1 MNDQPKLALTRE
13 TIQSGEIH
21 DLIKNHDSAFEL
33 LSDAERAASLNAM
46 FEDGPIH
53 EDVWLFAYGS
63 LIWNP
68 TIDFAERRC
77 VTVRGYHR
85 KFCLEVLLGRGSR
98 ENRG

>member
-1 MNDQPKLALTRE
+1 LIETKPHAAGIAAWNQLVYGVMNDQPKLALTRE
-13 TIQSGEIH
+13 TILSGEIH

-63 LIWNP
+63 LI
-68 TIDFAERRC
+68 
-77 VTVRGYHR
+77 
-85 KFCLEVLLGRGSR
+85 
-98 ENRG
+98 